1 MQERRAPARRD
12 GCRICHSCRAGARR
26 SGAKCVHG
34 DAITRDSMLDRA
46 ERPHLFWNE
55 SEKLLCGGSWGGGR
69 AIQFN
74 IRKFPKVRVDDA
86 FGSLA
91 HEEFAAV
98 LNDER
103 GEAARGGGGSFVEV
117 GKFIHVIVLK
127 SEAVF

>member
-69 AIQFN
+69 AVQLN
-74 IRKFPKVRVDDA
+74 VRKFPQMRVDDT
-86 FGSLA
+86 FRSLA
-91 HEEFAAV
+91 DEIFAAV
-98 LNDER
+98 FHD
-103 GEAARGGGGSFVEV
+103 
-117 GKFIHVIVLK
+117 
-127 SEAVF
+127 